1 MIDDGEFYVN
11 VDEVAASNS
20 HPAIIRVVAN
30 HLLDNQYLT
39 LKDFL
44 KNISDRDLLT
54 LVNMADELHDEETTG
69 RAHHDMTL
77 LTLLLAQGEGV
88 FFSDDKQVSQAVT
101 VAVTL
106 FCMEQLYRRKVI
118 EFYREKASFDVDLY
132 NEVIARRIK

>member
-1 MIDDGEFYVN
+1 MTDDGEYYVN
-11 VDEVAASNS
+11 VDDVANSNS

-30 HLLDNQYLT
+30 HLLNNQYLT

-54 LVNMADELHDEETTG
+54 LVNMADELHDEEATS

-77 LTLLLAQGEGV
+77 LTILLAQGEGV

-106 FCMEQLYRRKVI
+106 FCMEQLCRRNLI